1 MLLMPSRSD
10 GFGLVAT
17 EAIATGVPILV
28 SEHTGIAE
36 LLRELLGSEA
46 EPFVVPVRHDLER
59 DAEAWAQRM
68 DFILLDQ
75 SAADRRAADLY
86 DRLSPTLSWTRA
98 VQGLLD
104 AMSSVRSPT

>member
-1 MLLMPSRSD
+1 
-10 GFGLVAT
+10 
-17 EAIATGVPILV
+17 
-28 SEHTGIAE
+28 
-36 LLRELLGSEA
+36 
-46 EPFVVPVRHDLER
+46 
-59 DAEAWAQRM
+59 M